1 MADNNTP
8 VNPTE
13 EELLA
18 VERMITGE
26 AAPQAAAG
34 KSSPPIFGA
43 LASSKHLPGG
53 ATEGS
58 SHCRTLV
65 PGATTD

>member
-26 AAPQAAAG
+26 AAPQAAAT
-34 KSSPPIFGA
+34 SFV
-43 LASSKHLPGG
+43 
-53 ATEGS
+53 GS
-58 SHCRTLV
+58 LITYLQQISNLTQM
-65 PGATTD
+65 